1 MKNIILSIKDKY
13 AKKIV
18 SGEKIYEFRGWIWK
32 EEVKYVYVY
41 VSGKIKKIVARFEI
55 EFIDVEK
62 PKIIWEKYKN
72 SSGISK
78 KEFFE
83 YVENFNYK
91 QVFCIKIKN
100 LKNLKY
106 ENYINLDIIQIKNA
120 PQRFKYLKE
129 SENNILK
136 RYFGE

>member
-1 MKNIILSIKDKY
+1 MERRSKICLCLCKWKN
-13 AKKIV
+13 
-18 SGEKIYEFRGWIWK
+18 
-32 EEVKYVYVY
+32 
-41 VSGKIKKIVARFEI
+41 KKIVARFEI

-72 SSGISK
+72 SSEISK

-100 LKNLKY
+100 LKNFKY

-120 PQRFKYLKE
+120 SQRFKYLKE